1 MSLYINRYNAIKKS
15 WKFFKN
21 SSKNKKIR
29 IRDAAKQ
36 LNTSEAEL
44 ITTELSSDSIYLNI
58 PDYEQFLKQFVKI
71 DKLMVL
77 VRNDYIVHEKVIK
90 GNELLF
96 SVNKVFN
103 IDAPGVKSLLSIA
116 PKIFKYAFY
125 IKKNHAGHELRSY
138 QLFGYNGDSILKI
151 YLKGND
157 ISYFEKIKDNYI
169 VNYNFELQKQITNSK
184 DLISLKN
191 KIDSKS
197 ICNFLSNK
205 NSFIKE
211 ILLMISNMKMSVE
224 IQVLGF
230 DIIQSHYGLINK
242 IVDYGPWVNV
252 MDKEFNLHILE
263 SGVTRSN
270 FYDYNHG
277 NKKNTFI
284 EFVDKENNALMR
296 ILFDNNNYKTIINN
310 LGVANEK

>member
-36 LNTSEAEL
+36 LNASEAEL

-205 NSFIKE
+205 NSCIKE
-211 ILLMISNMKMSVE
+211 ILLMISNMKMSIE

-242 IVDYGPWVNV
+242 IVDVSGAGDTVLALSSILFYLKLSQKFIG
-252 MDKEFNLHILE
+252 EICNLAGGMTCME
-263 SGVTRSN
+263 SGVIAIN
-270 FYDYNHG
+270 C
-277 NKKNTFI
+277 KELIKNA
-284 EFVDKENNALMR
+284 KRNNIDLY
-296 ILFDNNNYKTIINN
+296 L
-310 LGVANEK
+310 